1 VAGRLTRFLN
11 LERARKPADTPHH
24 EVVTKERFG
33 APPPTPQQVDRHF
46 REEREAQL
54 ESGVEIETAPAGEQ
68 PFLRCPVCEADNS
81 KYAVKCLNCSQRLD
95 TDEARTWNE
104 RFWRKRRDEMQQQ
117 GQAEAALEQ
126 RHGEALEA
134 QRALGEMLGHQ
145 DSEREGARLGWM
157 QDRGLNNPDPI
168 GFRLLRAI
176 SSRRL
181 RLATG
186 IGFAGVF
193 VGALLVAFRYRHLD
207 PSVEGFALLAAFL
220 VVSLFLPNMR
230 SRRRWWW

>member
-33 APPPTPQQVDRHF
+33 GPPPTPQQVDRHF

-104 RFWRKRRDEMQQQ
+104 RFWRKRREEMQQQ
-117 GQAEAALEQ
+117 GRAEAALEQ
-126 RHGEALEA
+126 R
-134 QRALGEMLGHQ
+134 
-145 DSEREGARLGWM
+145 EGAQLGWM
-157 QDRGLNNPDPI
+157 QDRGLNSPAPI

-176 SSRRL
+176 VSPRL

-186 IGFAGVF
+186 LGFAGVF
-193 VGALLVAFRYRHLD
+193 VGALLLAFRYRHLD

-230 SRRRWWW
+230 RRRRWWW